1 MIIVMNGFN
10 FLKFLT
16 NYTMIST
23 GINKLD
29 NLLGGGIRG
38 GIITDI
44 FGATGTGKT
53 HLTMQ
58 ISINSL
64 IGGGQV
70 LYLDTTGQF
79 RPERMLELI
88 KIRNLDPNL
97 LDRVKVARITN
108 SSEQIKF
115 LSKIKENGF
124 SLIVIDNVTDLFSF
138 EYKKED
144 QNLEK
149 NVTFMQYM
157 HELSLI
163 SIEKKIPI
171 IVTNIIRKID
181 DLEKENLDK
190 AISIFTHLKIKLTK
204 KGTKNSC
211 EIFPSFLKKKE
222 FLYQISKEGLIES
235 S

>member
-1 MIIVMNGFN
+1 
-10 FLKFLT
+10 
-16 NYTMIST
+16 MIST
-23 GINKLD
+23 GIKKLD
-29 NLLGGGIRG
+29 NYLGGGIKG

-53 HLTMQ
+53 QLTMQ

-64 IGGGQV
+64 LDGNQV
-70 LYLDTTGQF
+70 LFQDTTGQF
-79 RPERMLELI
+79 RPERMLDLI
-88 KIRNLDPNL
+88 KIRNLETNL
-97 LDRVKVARITN
+97 LDRVKVGRITN

-115 LSKIKENGF
+115 LSKIKEQDF

-138 EYKKED
+138 EYGKEE

-163 SIEKKIPI
+163 SFQKKLPI
-171 IVTNIIRKID
+171 VVTNIIRKID
-181 DLEKENLDK
+181 DLEIENLDK
-190 AISIFTHLKIKLTK
+190 SISMFTHMKIKLLKIGK
-204 KGTKNSC
+204 KYSC
-211 EIFPSFLKKKE
+211 EIFPSFLEKKK
-222 FLYQISKEGLIES
+222 FPYQITKEGLIES

>member
-1 MIIVMNGFN
+1 
-10 FLKFLT
+10 
-16 NYTMIST
+16 MIST
-23 GINKLD
+23 GIKKLD
-29 NLLGGGIRG
+29 NYLGGGIKG

-53 HLTMQ
+53 QLTMQ

-64 IGGGQV
+64 LDGNQV
-70 LYLDTTGQF
+70 LFQDTTGQF
-79 RPERMLELI
+79 RPERMLDLI
-88 KIRNLDPNL
+88 KIRNLETNL
-97 LDRVKVARITN
+97 LDRVKVGRITN

-115 LSKIKENGF
+115 LSKIKEQDF

-138 EYKKED
+138 EYGKEE

-163 SIEKKIPI
+163 SIQKKLPI
-171 IVTNIIRKID
+171 VVTNIIRKID
-181 DLEKENLDK
+181 DLEIENLDK
-190 AISIFTHLKIKLTK
+190 SISMFTHMKIKLLKIGK
-204 KGTKNSC
+204 KYSC
-211 EIFPSFLKKKE
+211 EIFPSFLEKKK
-222 FLYQISKEGLIES
+222 FPYQITKEGLIES

>member
-1 MIIVMNGFN
+1 
-10 FLKFLT
+10 
-16 NYTMIST
+16 MIST
-23 GINKLD
+23 GIKKLD
-29 NLLGGGIRG
+29 NFLGGGIKG

-53 HLTMQ
+53 QLTMQ

-64 IGGGQV
+64 LDGNQV
-70 LYLDTTGQF
+70 LFQDTTGQF
-79 RPERMLELI
+79 RPERMLDLI
-88 KIRNLDPNL
+88 KIRNLETNL
-97 LDRVKVARITN
+97 LDRVKVGRITN

-115 LSKIKENGF
+115 LSKIKEQDF

-138 EYKKED
+138 EYGKEE

-163 SIEKKIPI
+163 SIQKKLPI
-171 IVTNIIRKID
+171 VVTNIIRKID
-181 DLEKENLDK
+181 DLEIENLDK
-190 AISIFTHLKIKLTK
+190 SISMFTHMKIKLLKIGK
-204 KGTKNSC
+204 KYSC
-211 EIFPSFLKKKE
+211 EIFPSFLEKKE
-222 FLYQISKEGLIES
+222 FSYQITKEGLIES

>member
-1 MIIVMNGFN
+1 
-10 FLKFLT
+10 
-16 NYTMIST
+16 MIST

-29 NLLGGGIRG
+29 NYLGGGIKG

-53 HLTMQ
+53 LLTMQ

-64 IGGGQV
+64 IDGGQV
-70 LYLDTTGQF
+70 LFQDTTGQF
-79 RPERMLELI
+79 RPERMLDLI
-88 KIRNLDPNL
+88 KIRNLETNL

-108 SSEQIKF
+108 SSEQIQF
-115 LSKIKENGF
+115 LSKIKENDF
-124 SLIVIDNVTDLFSF
+124 SLVVIDNVTDLFSF
-138 EYKKED
+138 EYGKDE

-149 NVTFMQYM
+149 NVTFMEYM

-163 SIEKKIPI
+163 AIQKKIPI
-171 IVTNIIRKID
+171 VVTNIIRKID

-190 AISIFTHLKIKLTK
+190 AISIYTQMKIKLLK
-204 KGTKNSC
+204 KGTKYSC

-222 FLYQISKEGLIES
+222 FSYQISKEGLIES

>member
-1 MIIVMNGFN
+1 
-10 FLKFLT
+10 
-16 NYTMIST
+16 MIST

-29 NLLGGGIRG
+29 NYLAGGIKG

-53 HLTMQ
+53 LLTMQ

-64 IGGGQV
+64 INGGQV
-70 LYLDTTGQF
+70 LFLDTTGQF

-88 KIRNLDPNL
+88 KTRNLDSNL

-108 SSEQIKF
+108 SSEQIQF
-115 LSKIKENGF
+115 LSKIKEKDF
-124 SLIVIDNVTDLFSF
+124 SLVVIDNVTDLFSF
-138 EYKKED
+138 EYGKEE

-149 NVTFMQYM
+149 NVTFMEYM

-163 SIEKKIPI
+163 SIEKNLPI
-171 IVTNIIRKID
+171 VITNIIRKID
-181 DLEKENLDK
+181 DLEIENLSK
-190 AISIFTHLKIKLTK
+190 AISIFTHMKIKLVK
-204 KGTKNSC
+204 KGTKYSC

-222 FLYQISKEGLIES
+222 FLYQITKEGLIES

>member
-1 MIIVMNGFN
+1 M
-10 FLKFLT
+10 
-16 NYTMIST
+16 MIST

-29 NLLGGGIRG
+29 SLLGGGIRG

-53 HLTMQ
+53 QLTMQ

-64 IGGGQV
+64 LDGGQV
-70 LYLDTTGQF
+70 LFLDTTGKF
-79 RPERMLELI
+79 RPERMLDLI
-88 KIRNLDPNL
+88 KNRNLDPNL

-115 LSKIKENGF
+115 LSKIKENDF
-124 SLIVIDNVTDLFSF
+124 SLVVIDNVTDLFSF
-138 EYKKED
+138 EYKKDD

-149 NVTFMQYM
+149 NAAFMQYM
-157 HELSLI
+157 HELSSI
-163 SIEKKIPI
+163 SIEKKLPI
-171 IVTNIIRKID
+171 VITNIIRKID
-181 DLEKENLDK
+181 DTENENLAK
-190 AISIFTHLKIKLTK
+190 AISIFTHLKIKLLK
-204 KGTKNSC
+204 KGTKYSC

-222 FLYQISKEGLIES
+222 FPYQITKEGLIES